1 MDRVLELE
9 KKRNRSKRTCGNS
22 PCGKSRSCTIAVV
35 ITAIILILAGAAI
48 AYIFLFIGKGEF
60 LDFLLWLIFAILSNN
75 NKHLRY

>member
-9 KKRNRSKRTCGNS
+9 QGRNRSKK
-22 PCGKSRSCTIAVV
+22 PCGKNRSCIMAVV

-60 LDFLLWLIFAILSNN
+60 
-75 NKHLRY
+75 